1 MTAKQE
7 NKSELKSFND
17 LNELISFVENVKKQ
31 KRVVIDERTIQSLQ
45 DIQNTLE

>member
-31 KRVVIDERTIQSLQ
+31 KRIVIDERSIQSIQ
-45 DIQNTLE
+45 YIQNSLE